1 MTKWRRQYN
10 EAGFY
15 EFNGWEKPQEDDKS
29 TRMTNRNRV
38 KIINILLAGY
48 ILHSVMYII
57 NKPSM
62 KLVVSSAVAMIALS
76 VYLLVKNNERRL
88 K

>member
-1 MTKWRRQYN
+1 MTRWRRQYN
-10 EAGFY
+10 EADFY
-15 EFNGWEKPQEDDKS
+15 EFNGWEKPQEDDQS

-76 VYLLVKNNERRL
+76 VYLLVKNNR
-88 K
+88 KV